1 MIIAFHN
8 HKGGIGTTTLAAHLC
23 VLAKELGIPV
33 AGVSA
38 DFKKEL
44 PRFLEPEKI
53 PCIELDPRRDE
64 PDYDLFVIDV
74 QSTTAPPIEP
84 DVWIIPLCD
93 RTSNE
98 NAAASPRAPCRR
110 SAGLWPRVSS
120 FHQFNVSVIIDYRV
134 RLGSFACTIQETAER
149 VRRTERVISPRRR

>member
-53 PCIELDPRRDE
+53 PCIELDPRREDIVE
-64 PDYDLFVIDV
+64 LRVAV
-74 QSTTAPPIEP
+74 KSQG
-84 DVWIIPLCD
+84 
-93 RTSNE
+93 N
-98 NAAASPRAPCRR
+98 
-110 SAGLWPRVSS
+110 LWGETWL
-120 FHQFNVSVIIDYRV
+120 YRWS
-134 RLGSFACTIQETAER
+134 R
-149 VRRTERVISPRRR
+149 